1 MAIKDALLP
10 EFDHE
15 MASTRTLLERVPDG
29 RGGWKPHT
37 KSMSV
42 GELAMHVAEMSAWP
56 AMTLEQDELDFNP
69 PGGTPY
75 RTPGFETAAGLIA
88 IFDANV
94 KASRAAL
101 ARATDEQFM
110 QKWALKNG
118 GVVLMSMPRAAVMRS
133 FVLNH
138 IIHHRGQ
145 LTVYLRLLDV
155 PLPSIYGPTADLKQ
169 QGGAAGPT

>member
-15 MASTRTLLERVPDG
+15 MATTRTLLERVPDG
-29 RGGWKPHT
+29 RGDWKPHA
-37 KSMSV
+37 KSMSL
-42 GELAMHVAEMSAWP
+42 GELAMHVAEMWGWM

-69 PGGTPY
+69 PGATPY
-75 RTPGFETAAGLIA
+75 RTPKFENAAGLVA

-94 KASRAAL
+94 KASREAL
-101 ARATDEQFM
+101 ARATDEQFG
-110 QKWALKNG
+110 QHWALKNG
-118 GVVLMSMPRAAVMRS
+118 GVVLMSMPRTAVVRT

-138 IIHHRGQ
+138 VIHHRGQ

-155 PLPSIYGPTADLKQ
+155 PLPSVYGPTADLK
-169 QGGAAGPT
+169 

>member
-15 MASTRTLLERVPDG
+15 MATTRTLLARVPDD
-29 RGGWKPHT
+29 RGDWKPHA

-42 GELAMHVAEMSAWP
+42 GELAMHIGEVPTWLT
-56 AMTLEQDELDFNP
+56 MTLLQDEFDTNP

-75 RTPGFETAAGLIA
+75 RTPAFQGAGKLVEM
-88 IFDANV
+88 FDANV
-94 KASRAAL
+94 KASREAL

-110 QKWALKNG
+110 QGWSLKSG
-118 GVVLMSMPRAAVMRS
+118 GTVHMSMPRVAVVRS

-138 IIHHRGQ
+138 LIHHRGQ
-145 LTVYLRLLDV
+145 LSVYLRLLDV
-155 PLPSIYGPTADLKQ
+155 PLPSIYGPTADL
-169 QGGAAGPT
+169 QGPMK

>member
-15 MASTRTLLERVPDG
+15 MATTRTLLARVPDD
-29 RGGWKPHT
+29 RGDWKPHA

-42 GELAMHVAEMSAWP
+42 GELAMHIGEVPTWLT
-56 AMTLEQDELDFNP
+56 MTLLKDEFDTNP

-75 RTPGFETAAGLIA
+75 RTPAFESAGKLVEM
-88 IFDANV
+88 FDANV
-94 KASRAAL
+94 KAAREAL

-110 QKWALKNG
+110 QGWSLKSG
-118 GVVLMSMPRAAVMRS
+118 GAVLMSMPRVAVTRS

-138 IIHHRGQ
+138 LIHHRGQ
-145 LTVYLRLLDV
+145 LSVYLRLLDV
-155 PLPSIYGPTADLKQ
+155 PLPSVYGPTADLQVGMK
-169 QGGAAGPT
+169 